1 MELHIFT
8 SFTLKQIETKF
19 QGVFHNA
26 GSGLY
31 KESQNTTLSIQEKK
45 KKKYFLNICRLCY
58 PEIISKWRYYTP
70 NSLEALD
77 FSLTEKI
84 FNIWET
90 IKMLRDETR
99 TYTAF
104 PLGSV

>member
-45 KKKYFLNICRLCY
+45 KKKVLSEHLQTLLSRNHFKMVLL
-58 PEIISKWRYYTP
+58 YTEFTR
-70 NSLEALD
+70 SVGL
-77 FSLTEKI
+77 LT
-84 FNIWET
+84 
-90 IKMLRDETR
+90 
-99 TYTAF
+99 Y
-104 PLGSV
+104 